1 MKQTLLKRPT
11 LLWFIPGLRVKRWF
25 LLMLIGVTMLGLGI
39 GFVLVEIY
47 REASLPAIFYYL
59 TLQFIPRW
67 GRALL
72 LGTLGLGAFLLGL
85 YRLNRTLVESVR
97 GHDTQPIVKKLVQQ
111 HITSHG
117 PRVVAI
123 GGGHGLAALL
133 RGLKAHTSNI
143 TAIVTVADDGGS
155 SGRLRREFG
164 VLPPGDFRM
173 CISALADDE
182 SLVSQLMQYRFA
194 SGNGLSGHSFGNLF
208 IIAMAELTGS
218 FERAILE
225 SSRVVASQGRIVP
238 STLTDVTLCAE
249 YRAPAEILA
258 GGPPPPVRGESSI
271 AKRGWPIERVWLE
284 PSDPPAYPEAVRAIL
299 EADLVVLGPGSLFT
313 SVLPN
318 LLVPGITQALRE
330 TRARCVYVC
339 NVATERGETDH
350 FTMSDHVHALERH
363 IGSGI
368 VDVVLANNRIYAQ
381 PEGVEVVLA
390 EPSVA
395 GSAVEVAQAN
405 LADEEHPWRHDPY
418 KLAAAVLQFARARRE
433 GA

>member
-1 MKQTLLKRPT
+1 MKNTLLKRPT

-25 LLMLIGVTMLGLGI
+25 LLMLTGVTLLGLGI
-39 GFVLVEIY
+39 GFILVEIY
-47 REASLPAIFYYL
+47 RETPLPAIFYYL

-72 LGTLGLGAFLLGL
+72 FGALGLSAFLLGL

-97 GHDTQPIVKKLVQQ
+97 GHDTQPLVKKLVQQ

-133 RGLKAHTSNI
+133 RGLKTHTSNI

-182 SLVSQLMQYRFA
+182 SLVSQLMQYRFG

-208 IIAMAELTGS
+208 ILAMAELTGS

-249 YRAPAEILA
+249 YKALVGAPL
-258 GGPPPPVRGESSI
+258 PPARGESSI
-271 AKRGWPIERVWLE
+271 SKQGWPIERVWLE
-284 PSDPPAYPEAVRAIL
+284 PSDPAAHPEAVRAIL

-330 TRARCVYVC
+330 ARARCVYVC

-350 FTMSDHVHALERH
+350 FTMSDHVRALERH
-363 IGSGI
+363 IGPGI
-368 VDVVLANNRIYAQ
+368 IDVVLANNQVYDQ

-390 EPSVA
+390 EPFVA
-395 GSAVEVAQAN
+395 GSTVEVAQAD
-405 LADEEHPWRHDPY
+405 LADSAHPWRHDPQ
-418 KLAAAVLQFARARRE
+418 KLAAAVLKFARSA
-433 GA
+433 

>member
-1 MKQTLLKRPT
+1 MKNTLLKRPT

-25 LLMLIGVTMLGLGI
+25 LLMLTGVTLLGLGI
-39 GFVLVEIY
+39 GFILVEIY
-47 REASLPAIFYYL
+47 REVPLPAIFYYL

-72 LGTLGLGAFLLGL
+72 FGALGLSAFLLGL

-97 GHDTQPIVKKLVQQ
+97 GHDTQPLVKKLVQQ

-133 RGLKAHTSNI
+133 RGLKTYTSNI

-182 SLVSQLMQYRFA
+182 SLVSQLMQYRFG

-208 IIAMAELTGS
+208 ILAMAELTGS

-249 YRAPAEILA
+249 YKAPAEALA
-258 GGPPPPVRGESSI
+258 GAPLLPARGESSI
-271 AKRGWPIERVWLE
+271 SKRGWPIERVWLE
-284 PSDPPAYPEAVRAIL
+284 PTDPAAYPEAVKAIL

-330 TRARCVYVC
+330 ARARCVYVC

-350 FTMSDHVHALERH
+350 FTMSDHVRALERH
-363 IGSGI
+363 IGPGI
-368 VDVVLANNRIYAQ
+368 IDVVLANNQAYVQ
-381 PEGVEVVLA
+381 PEGVEVVLV
-390 EPSVA
+390 EPCVA
-395 GSAVEVAQAN
+395 GSTVEVAQAD
-405 LADEEHPWRHDPY
+405 LADSAQPWRHDPH
-418 KLAAAVLQFARARRE
+418 KLAAAVLKFARSA
-433 GA
+433 